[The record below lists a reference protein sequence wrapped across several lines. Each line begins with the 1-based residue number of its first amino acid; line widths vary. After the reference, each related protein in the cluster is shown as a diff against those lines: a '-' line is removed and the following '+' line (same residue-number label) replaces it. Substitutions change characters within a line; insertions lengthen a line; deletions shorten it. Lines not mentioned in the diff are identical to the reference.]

1 MINDWGWQYVFVDK
15 KYVPTLHILCNN
27 QQRMEHIF
35 TKMMSRMCAK
45 NGAKDKTSDY
55 VQ

>member
-1 MINDWGWQYVFVDK
+1 MFNEWGWQYVFVDI

-27 QQRMEHIF
+27 QTRMEHIF
-35 TKMMSRMCAK
+35 TQMMSRICAK
-45 NGAKDKTSDY
+45 NGAKNKTSEY

>member
-1 MINDWGWQYVFVDK
+1 MFNGRGWQYVFVDIQ
-15 KYVPTLHILCNN
+15 YVRTLHILCNN

-35 TKMMSRMCAK
+35 TKMMSRICAK
-45 NGAKDKTSDY
+45 NGAKNKTSKY